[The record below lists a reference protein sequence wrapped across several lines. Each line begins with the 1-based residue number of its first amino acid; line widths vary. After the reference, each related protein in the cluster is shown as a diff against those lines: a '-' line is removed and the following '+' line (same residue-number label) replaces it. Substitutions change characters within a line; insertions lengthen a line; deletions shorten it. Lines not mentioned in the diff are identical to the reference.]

1 MNILGNKK
9 KSEVIYEHLQLGV
22 LVAIS
27 NDNNSLVRAFF
38 KKYKGK
44 KSIPSDKISGYKMVV
59 DEEFD
64 SLKIDFSTSFY
75 FLIQDLKLFPLK

>member
-1 MNILGNKK
+1 MNILGDKK

-22 LVAIS
+22 LIAIPS
-27 NDNNSLVRAFF
+27 VDNSIIRDYF

-44 KSIPSDKISGYKMVV
+44 KTQASDKITGYKMVV

-64 SLKIDFSTSFY
+64 SLKIDFSKTFD
-75 FLIQDLKLFPLK
+75 FLIKDLKLFPLK